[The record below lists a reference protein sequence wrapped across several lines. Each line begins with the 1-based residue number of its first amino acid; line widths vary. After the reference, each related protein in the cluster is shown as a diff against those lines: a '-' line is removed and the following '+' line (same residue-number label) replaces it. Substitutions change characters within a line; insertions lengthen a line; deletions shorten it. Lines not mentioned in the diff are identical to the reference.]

1 MPRQHRGRG
10 RGARQQRR
18 RRVMRFLQPCLLVML
33 HSQPSHGYNLLAGL
47 DEFGF
52 DPQSLDPSL
61 VYRTLRQMEAEGL
74 VTSGWGADSMGPQR
88 RVYQITPLGEEH
100 LAEWMVDLQRMRQ
113 EIEAVEKAY
122 QRITD
127 GE

>member
-1 MPRQHRGRG
+1 MPRQHRGR
-10 RGARQQRR
+10 RGGPRQQRR

-33 HSQPSHGYNLLAGL
+33 HSQPSHGYSLLAGL

-52 DPQSLDPSL
+52 QSQSMDPSL
-61 VYRTLRQMEAEGL
+61 IYRTLRQMEAEGL

-88 RVYQITPLGEEH
+88 RVYQITPLGEDH
-100 LAEWMVDLQRMRQ
+100 LDEWMTDLRRMRQ

-122 QRITD
+122 QRIT
-127 GE
+127 GGN